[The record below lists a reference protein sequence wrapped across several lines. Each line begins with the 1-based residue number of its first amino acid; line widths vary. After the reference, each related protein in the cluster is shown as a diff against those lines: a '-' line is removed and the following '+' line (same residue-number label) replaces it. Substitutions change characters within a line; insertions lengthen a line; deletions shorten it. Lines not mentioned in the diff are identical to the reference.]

1 METVSEQD
9 GGSAVRAQA
18 TPLGRNRNF
27 ILLLTGQFVSQMGDR
42 LAMIAFPVLVLK
54 TTGSTL
60 STGLVL
66 AMYTLPYLVFAP
78 WAGVI
83 IDRFD
88 RRRLMILSDVARALL
103 VALVPLVASRSM
115 PATFVLSFAVA
126 SFGVLFDPAK
136 MSLLPDVVADDHLVR
151 ANSLL
156 ETTEKL
162 TEILGY
168 AAAGVLLSVLSTTA
182 AFRID
187 ALTFVLSAGA
197 LLLMKVQP
205 WWRTKKREEGI
216 SFGHQFREG
225 LAYLGR
231 HKGLRTNTIVVIFS
245 AIGVGAAYP
254 LTFFLATN
262 VFDKG
267 AGGFAALEVAI
278 AIGYLVGSVAVA
290 WLGSRLNLGAGMF
303 TGLVGMGLFLGLVA
317 LTGNLWSA
325 ALPFALFGLADAFA
339 VIAIDTYVQQTVPE
353 ELRGR
358 VWGVRLCLTQG
369 ASAAAI
375 IVVGALA
382 SSVSVP
388 ALLVA
393 AGLVIAVPAAVGAFI
408 PAGRDIWRSAR
419 AREAREAAEI

>member
-1 METVSEQD
+1 MDTVRTESRMEAARSELQ
-9 GGSAVRAQA
+9 S

-187 ALTFVLSAGA
+187 ALTFVVSAGA

-205 WWRTKKREEGI
+205 WWRTKKREEGV

-278 AIGYLVGSVAVA
+278 AIGYLVGFRRRSVARQQTEPGCGDA
-290 WLGSRLNLGAGMF
+290 HGAPRDGAVPRP
-303 TGLVGMGLFLGLVA
+303 GGPDRESVERR
-317 LTGNLWSA
+317 A
-325 ALPFALFGLADAFA
+325 ALRP
-339 VIAIDTYVQQTVPE
+339 
-353 ELRGR
+353 
-358 VWGVRLCLTQG
+358 VR
-369 ASAAAI
+369 
-375 IVVGALA
+375 
-382 SSVSVP
+382 
-388 ALLVA
+388 
-393 AGLVIAVPAAVGAFI
+393 
-408 PAGRDIWRSAR
+408 AGRCVRRHRHRHIRTAGR
-419 AREAREAAEI
+419 A